1 MVLGLIE
8 NSNIKFYL
16 FQIGMVAEQLWHFT
30 AKAQSF
36 LISKVL

>member
-16 FQIGMVAEQLWHFT
+16 FQVEVTVEQLWHFYRKG
-30 AKAQSF
+30 AKFFNQ
-36 LISKVL
+36 